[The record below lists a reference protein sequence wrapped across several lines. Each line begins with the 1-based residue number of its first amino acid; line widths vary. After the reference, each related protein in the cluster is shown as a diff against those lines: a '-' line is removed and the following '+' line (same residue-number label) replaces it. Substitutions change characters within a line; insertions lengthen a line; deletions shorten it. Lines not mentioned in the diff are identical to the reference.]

1 MAFRL
6 SKLNKYN
13 DGLYLLARLLVGV
26 MLAVHGLQKFGFF
39 GGPGLQGFADFAGV
53 AVWLAALQGLL
64 ELLAGLS
71 VALGLWTKVGAAL
84 GVITML
90 AALVVAHFPKGPNP
104 FTNGG
109 ELALVYLAA
118 LLMFWVCGARKLS
131 VDNRK

>member
-13 DGLYLLARLLVGV
+13 DWLFLLARLLVGL
-26 MLAVHGLQKFGFF
+26 MFAAHGLQKFGFF
-39 GGPGLQGFADFAGV
+39 GGPGLENFASMLGV
-53 AVWLAALQGLL
+53 PVALAVLQGLL

-71 VALGLWTKVGAAL
+71 VAFGLWTKVGAAF
-84 GVITML
+84 GVVAML

-118 LLMFWVCGARKLS
+118 FLVFWVAGSRKFSL
-131 VDNRK
+131 K